1 LSLLR
6 CRTWTPPEDDLDLR
20 HEFKLDETLN
30 KPSEHEI
37 KSDPALM
44 LCFIYQNM
52 RDWTGIKDF
61 GIEAENGLCKRLMIG
76 TID

>member
-1 LSLLR
+1 MLR
-6 CRTWTPPEDDLDLR
+6 
-20 HEFKLDETLN
+20 
-30 KPSEHEI
+30 
-37 KSDPALM
+37 
-44 LCFIYQNM
+44 FIYQNNT